1 MNKKYYKKRN
11 KRINKNK
18 WICNKRNLKN
28 KVKNKNKKLNKECKH
43 KIKNLKMFNKI
54 IKWYF

>member
-1 MNKKYYKKRN
+1 MNKKYYKKQN

-28 KVKNKNKKLNKECKH
+28 KVKNKNKK
-43 KIKNLKMFNKI
+43 
-54 IKWYF
+54 